1 MQIILLADIEKVGE
15 KHTVVTVK
23 DGYARNYLIP
33 QRMAVIANETNMG
46 KLDDLKRK
54 EEEAQAKVLA
64 EVQTLADK
72 ISGQVLKI
80 GAKAGASGKIF
91 GSVTNLQ
98 IAQALQ
104 EQLDIDIERRKI
116 VLSEEIKT
124 LGTYAADLDLH
135 KEVEIKIEFEVV
147 AE

>member
-1 MQIILLADIEKVGE
+1 MKIILLTDIEKVGE
-15 KHTVVTVK
+15 KHSVVTVK
-23 DGYARNYLIP
+23 DGYARNFLIP
-33 QRMAVIANETNMG
+33 QRMAVIANESNMG

-54 EEEAQAKVLA
+54 EEEAQAKILGEVQALA
-64 EVQTLADK
+64 EK
-72 ISGQVLKI
+72 INGQVLKI

-104 EQLDIDIERRKI
+104 DQLEIEVERRKI
-116 VLSEEIKT
+116 VLPEEIKT
-124 LGTYAADLDLH
+124 LGNYTADLDLH
-135 KEVEIKIEFEVV
+135 KEVEIKIDFEVV